1 MLVRPEM
8 MVVHSTTN
16 AGVQR
21 GRKVQALHVVLVV
34 GGQLLELVRWRG
46 AAQILA
52 GRRRRQRFR
61 HHLLLVADFYLAER
75 GRAQVGG
82 VAGVTWGEGERDG
95 SIC

>member
-8 MVVHSTTN
+8 MVVHSTSN

-21 GRKVQALHVVLVV
+21 GRKIQALHVVLVV
-34 GGQLLELVRWRG
+34 GGQLLELVRWRR

-52 GRRRRQRFR
+52 GRRRQRFR

-82 VAGVTWGEGERDG
+82 VAGVTWGEGERNG
-95 SIC
+95 SIG